1 MPQHW
6 DGASWNIVP
15 SPNDSTYISEIVGV
29 AAVSPT
35 DVWAVGQAFDGFE
48 FQTLVE
54 RYHCPP
60 SGPPPTVSTIAPAS
74 GPASGGT
81 PVAITGT
88 DFAGGAAVR
97 IGGSAAAGVVVNGA
111 TSIDAVTPALTP
123 GTLNDV
129 AVINPDTQSGTLAAG
144 FFADFLDVPQ
154 ADAFHDFVEKL
165 IRNGVTAGCGGG
177 DYCRDTAVTRAQM
190 AVFLL
195 KAKLGSAHLPP
206 ACTGAVFEDVFCTEP
221 FDPWIEELA
230 GLGITGGCQ
239 QTPPLYCPDDPV
251 NRQQMAVFLLK
262 AKNGSAFD
270 PPDCAGIFDD
280 VPCTAGVGFADW
292 IEQLFNDEVTAGC
305 STLPPLYCPVS
316 PNTRGQMAVFLVKTF
331 DLP

>member
-1 MPQHW
+1 
-6 DGASWNIVP
+6 
-15 SPNDSTYISEIVGV
+15 
-29 AAVSPT
+29 
-35 DVWAVGQAFDGFE
+35 
-48 FQTLVE
+48 
-54 RYHCPP
+54 
-60 SGPPPTVSTIAPAS
+60 
-74 GPASGGT
+74 
-81 PVAITGT
+81 
-88 DFAGGAAVR
+88 
-97 IGGSAAAGVVVNGA
+97 
-111 TSIDAVTPALTP
+111 
-123 GTLNDV
+123 
-129 AVINPDTQSGTLAAG
+129 VINPDTQSGTLAAG

-154 ADAFHDFVEKL
+154 SDAFHDFVEKL

-177 DYCRDTAVTRAQM
+177 DYCRDTVVTRAQM

-206 ACTGAVFEDVFCTEP
+206 ACTGAVFEDVFCTET

-230 GLGITGGCQ
+230 GLGITSGCQ

-280 VPCTAGVGFADW
+280 VPCTVGAGFADW
-292 IEQLFNDEVTAGC
+292 IEQLFHDNVTGGC
-305 STLPPLYCPVS
+305 SALPPLYCPVS

-331 DLP
+331 DLQ